1 MVINMF
7 NFALPQI
14 CRHTYFLALSATEWL
29 ADVGPFDA
37 ALVLLGIND
46 AAKGLAGDF
55 KTHYSSIVATLA
67 ALPFKPEIYLA
78 KPLPMLSR
86 EFDTSSQSIA
96 ASVEEVGRTQGA
108 CALCI

>member
-1 MVINMF
+1 
-7 NFALPQI
+7 
-14 CRHTYFLALSATEWL
+14 
-29 ADVGPFDA
+29 VGPFDA

-55 KTHYSSIVATLA
+55 KMHYSSIVSMLAT
-67 ALPFKPEIYLA
+67 LPFKPEIYLA